1 MRPCLVL
8 VFASLG
14 VRISLGNSIIGVIF
28 TPSDGSYM
36 DSLRPT
42 FETFLSEQIGQNFSM
57 LQLTRTESFDAVGNN
72 SIDFVFAD
80 PSTFVCLESEFSG
93 LQICAPLT
101 YRKTK
106 SMELTAAA
114 ISTIQ
119 QSTFPALQGG
129 GVILTRFSA
138 DSIRNI
144 SDLRGKVLASRK
156 SINRDKF
163 YMSVET
169 GRGALR
175 LDRSWVCRCPARYA
189 SGVHVVF
196 SSPEHCSGASNS
208 SRHLADSGSAS
219 EVAGK

>member
-93 LQICAPLT
+93 
-101 YRKTK
+101 
-106 SMELTAAA
+106 M
-114 ISTIQ
+114 
-119 QSTFPALQGG
+119 
-129 GVILTRFSA
+129 
-138 DSIRNI
+138 
-144 SDLRGKVLASRK
+144 
-156 SINRDKF
+156 
-163 YMSVET
+163 
-169 GRGALR
+169 
-175 LDRSWVCRCPARYA
+175 
-189 SGVHVVF
+189 
-196 SSPEHCSGASNS
+196 
-208 SRHLADSGSAS
+208 
-219 EVAGK
+219 